1 MSPGI
6 GPQRPGKV
14 PDSAKSKLEKP
25 TGRVRH
31 DPGGRAVWQWAIDSG
46 KHAIES
52 TSRLLK
58 KLDISHLR
66 ILDDDEKPGDAKARD
81 TDQSTSPGKLPTFG
95 GGREKDPL
103 AGNRQSFD
111 PYNSRT
117 PVGRR
122 AMPEKPKGPP
132 PKPRITQPVRPA
144 KKPGFFARMFGGGK
158 R

>member
-1 MSPGI
+1 VS
-6 GPQRPGKV
+6 
-14 PDSAKSKLEKP
+14 DADKSKLQKP
-25 TGRVRH
+25 SGRVRH

-58 KLDISHLR
+58 KLDLSHLR
-66 ILDDDEKPGDAKARD
+66 ILDDDERPGAKPGDNPQDNDRNV
-81 TDQSTSPGKLPTFG
+81 PTFG
-95 GGREKDPL
+95 GPREPDPL
-103 AGNRQSFD
+103 AGKTKGFD

-122 AMPEKPKGPP
+122 AVPDKSRTP

-158 R
+158 K